1 MIDVVKN
8 LPHSVILLGT
18 SIKKKQAALT
28 RGLLRHNEKAKRL
41 IASHLA
47 FLLVAPMG
55 FDS

>member
-1 MIDVVKN
+1 MEN
-8 LPHSVILLGT
+8 LLHSVILLGT

-55 FDS
+55 SDS